1 MVLVLVLLT
10 LLLYSVTK
18 ETWMFVYCLQVA
30 TISATA
36 FRVSLREW
44 KYCEFQLDELR
55 CID

>member
-1 MVLVLVLLT
+1 MVLVQVLLT